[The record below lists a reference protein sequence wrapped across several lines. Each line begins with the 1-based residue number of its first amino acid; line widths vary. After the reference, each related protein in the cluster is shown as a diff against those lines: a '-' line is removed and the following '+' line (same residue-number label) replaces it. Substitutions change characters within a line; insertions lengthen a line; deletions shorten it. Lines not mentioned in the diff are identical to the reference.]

1 MNLYPKAMNA
11 VAVMVIAIGISV
23 ATLPRAADEEID
35 TVPATNTALGWLAMV
50 DAGRYGQSWEAA
62 AQYFR
67 DNVTQSQWEV
77 MLAQTRGKVGNMM
90 ARKVTSVHYARD
102 LPSAP
107 PGEYVVIQ
115 YSTRF
120 ENGLFTETVTP
131 MKEKDGSWKVSGY
144 YIK

>member
-1 MNLYPKAMNA
+1 MNPYVKAMNP
-11 VAVMVIAIGISV
+11 VALMVIAIGISV

-50 DAGRYGQSWEAA
+50 DSGRYGQSWETA

-67 DNVTQSQWEV
+67 DSVTQPQWEV

-90 ARKVTSVHYARD
+90 ARKVTSVQYARD
-102 LPSAP
+102 LPNAP

-115 YSTRF
+115 YATRF
-120 ENGLFTETVTP
+120 EHGLFTETVTP

>member
-1 MNLYPKAMNA
+1 MKLCPKTMNP
-11 VAVMVIAIGISV
+11 VALMVIAIGISV

-35 TVPATNTALGWLAMV
+35 TVPATNAALGWLAMV

-67 DNVTQSQWEV
+67 DSITRPQWEAKLAQSRGKMGNV
-77 MLAQTRGKVGNMM
+77 ML
-90 ARKVTSVHYARD
+90 RKVTGVRYARE
-102 LPSAP
+102 LPQAP
-107 PGEYVVIQ
+107 AGEYVVVQ

-120 ENGLFTETVTP
+120 ESGLFTETVVP

-144 YIK
+144 LIR

>member
-1 MNLYPKAMNA
+1 MNPYVKAMNP
-11 VAVMVIAIGISV
+11 VALMVIAIGISV

-67 DNVTQSQWEV
+67 DNVTQPQWEV

-102 LPSAP
+102 LPNAP
-107 PGEYVVIQ
+107 PGEYVEIQ
-115 YSTRF
+115 YTTRF

>member
-1 MNLYPKAMNA
+1 MEFCKQTMKP
-11 VAVMVIAIGISV
+11 VALMVIAIGIAV
-23 ATLPRAADEEID
+23 ATLPRAADEQID
-35 TVPATNTALGWLAMV
+35 TVPATNAALGWLSLV
-50 DAGRYGQSWEAA
+50 DAGNYGQSWQAA

-67 DNVTQSQWEV
+67 DNITQSEWESTLV
-77 MLAQTRGKVGNMM
+77 QGRGKLGHVQ
-90 ARKVTSVHYARD
+90 ARKATSVQYARD
-102 LPSAP
+102 LPKAP

-120 ENGLFTETVTP
+120 ENGLHTETVTP